1 MHFIA
6 LEHQPTSLRGGQE
19 LNLFE
24 ICRGLAQRGHQVSLL
39 YEQAG
44 NLLEQYRTFCDHTI
58 PINGYG
64 FDRRKLHDVLRF
76 LPSLASLPQIPTGKD
91 SVVFSNAYHSTFFGH
106 LLARYR
112 QIPLLCYL
120 QIPPFDFNRQRL
132 FGLQGVNR
140 FIAVS
145 DQTRSDWSK
154 LGYQP
159 DKIDLVYNGTDTNKF
174 APAADFSQVRQQWG
188 ISESTRVISFV
199 GRLDKEKG
207 IETLIKAFALVKRTE
222 PDAKL
227 LIAGKP
233 LLHVSLEKQKECPE
247 EGMKYQRSLEAMLI
261 QLGIEDSVAFLGH
274 LTQTASLYQVS
285 DITVMPSLWPEP
297 FGRVII
303 EAMACGTPVIA
314 SRTGGIPEV
323 LTGEFRSHLVE
334 PGNEFDLA
342 KTLQSMLYWRA
353 MDPSLGLRSRDYVL
367 QKFSLDAMVDG
378 IEKILFKV
386 VNDG

>member
-1 MHFIA
+1 M
-6 LEHQPTSLRGGQE
+6 LP
-19 LNLFE
+19 
-24 ICRGLAQRGHQVSLL
+24 GL
-39 YEQAG
+39 
-44 NLLEQYRTFCDHTI
+44 I
-58 PINGYG
+58 
-64 FDRRKLHDVLRF
+64 
-76 LPSLASLPQIPTGKD
+76 
-91 SVVFSNAYHSTFFGH
+91 
-106 LLARYR
+106 LARYH

-132 FGLQGVNR
+132 FGLQGVRR

-145 DQTRSDWSK
+145 DQTRSVWSK
-154 LGYQP
+154 LGYEP

-174 APAADFSQVRQQWG
+174 TPAMDFAQVRQQWG
-188 ISESTRVISFV
+188 IPESTRVISFV

-207 IETLIKAFALVKRTE
+207 IETLIKAFALVKQTY
-222 PDAKL
+222 PDVKL

-247 EGMKYQRSLEAMLI
+247 EGMKYQRSLEALLD
-261 QLGIEDSVAFLGH
+261 QLGIEDSIAFLGH
-274 LTQTASLYQVS
+274 LTQTASLYQIS
-285 DITVMPSLWPEP
+285 DVTLMPSLWPEP

-323 LTGEFRSHLVE
+323 LTGGFQSHLVD
-334 PGNEFDLA
+334 PGNAVNLA
-342 KTLQSMLYWRA
+342 MALQSILHWRET
-353 MDPSLGLRSRDYVL
+353 DPSLGMRSREYVL
-367 QKFSLDAMVDG
+367 QKFSLDSMVDG

>member
-39 YEQAG
+39 YEQEG
-44 NLLEQYRTFCDHTI
+44 NLLEQYRTFCEHMI
-58 PINGYG
+58 SVNGYG
-64 FDRRKLHDVLRF
+64 FDRRKLDDVLRF

-91 SVVFSNAYHSTFFGH
+91 SVVFSNAYHSTFFGR

-132 FGLQGVNR
+132 FGLQGVKR

-145 DQTRSDWSK
+145 DQTRSAWSK
-154 LGYQP
+154 LGYEP
-159 DKIDLVYNGTDTNKF
+159 NKIDLVYNGTDTNKF
-174 APAADFSQVRQQWG
+174 TPASDFSQVRQQWG
-188 ISESTRVISFV
+188 ISEATRVISFV

-207 IETLIKAFALVKRTE
+207 IETLIKAFALVKQTN
-222 PDAKL
+222 PDTKL

-247 EGMKYQRSLEAMLI
+247 EGMKYQRSLEAMLV

-274 LTQTASLYQVS
+274 LTQTASLYQMS

-303 EAMACGTPVIA
+303 ESMACGTPVLA
-314 SRTGGIPEV
+314 SHTGGIPEV
-323 LTGEFRSHLVE
+323 LTDEFQSHLVE
-334 PGNEFDLA
+334 PGSECDLA
-342 KTLQSMLYWRA
+342 RALQSILHWRKT
-353 MDPSLGLRSRDYVL
+353 DPSLGMRSRNYVL
-367 QKFSLDAMVDG
+367 KKFSLESMVDG

-386 VNDG
+386 VSDG